1 MSALTATNLDIAPTF
16 QPAARLEAGRER
28 AFRRV
33 VMQFGNDL
41 KRYAYWLSGDHATAE
56 DLVQET
62 LLRAWRAL
70 EQLRDPQA
78 VKGWLFTTLR
88 RENAR
93 RFERIQP
100 EYSDIELD
108 TLCAD
113 RVGSEVEC
121 DTEVVRD
128 AIARLPRAYRE
139 PLLLQI
145 VGGYDYH
152 EIADMLGVTQSAVTS
167 RLFRAR
173 QKLTEL
179 LASSYGPA
187 SAVLAG

>member
-1 MSALTATNLDIAPTF
+1 MSALHATDFI
-16 QPAARLEAGRER
+16 PATPMPSPVGRDHAFNRL
-28 AFRRV
+28 V
-33 VMQFGNDL
+33 VQFTSDL
-41 KRYAYWLSGDHATAE
+41 KRYAYWLSGDPSVAD

-62 LLRAWRAL
+62 LLRAWRSL
-70 EQLRDPQA
+70 TQLRDPKA

-100 EYSDIELD
+100 NYSDIELD

-113 RVGSEVEC
+113 GVGADVES
-121 DTEVVRD
+121 DTEVMRE
-128 AIARLPRAYRE
+128 AISRLPKDYRE

-145 VGGYDYH
+145 VGGYGYQ

-173 QKLTEL
+173 QKLCDM
-179 LASSYGPA
+179 LASSYGNPDFNTA
-187 SAVLAG
+187 AA

>member
-1 MSALTATNLDIAPTF
+1 MSALAQVSATAFSAAPIADR
-16 QPAARLEAGRER
+16 ARTLGFDRLVR
-28 AFRRV
+28 MFSS
-33 VMQFGNDL
+33 DL

-139 PLLLQI
+139 PLLLQV